1 MCGSS
6 YKKWHSHGLF
16 WLLLPTPKPLF
27 AGDEA
32 CLANN
37 QKNQKRKKKKKK
49 ACWPCAVESNS
60 YCWPHPWSLIQTRVV
75 SAQPKTN
82 ANSTPIKF
90 AMNKEKIGKKIE
102 KKKKNKG
109 CATRRNG
116 PRVGIV
122 SNSSPLLLNINDTSL
137 LSKASVLTHESHTH
151 TTWFFFFS
159 YNHYFFF
166 LTHRVFGLT
175 FFFSFFFP
183 SKLLI

>member
-1 MCGSS
+1 MRVTKHLSGWHVWFKLQKSDIATDFFGCSCPLPSHSS
-6 YKKWHSHGLF
+6 PATKRVWPITKKI
-16 WLLLPTPKPLF
+16 KK
-27 AGDEA
+27 E
-32 CLANN
+32 
-37 QKNQKRKKKKKK
+37 KRRRKKHAGHALLK
-49 ACWPCAVESNS
+49 ATAIVDLTHDLWYKHES
-60 YCWPHPWSLIQTRVV
+60 PDKRV

-122 SNSSPLLLNINDTSL
+122 FNSSPLLLNINDTSL

-151 TTWFFFFS
+151 TTWFFFF
-159 YNHYFFF
+159 
-166 LTHRVFGLT
+166 LIIIT
-175 FFFSFFFP
+175 FFSSP
-183 SKLLI
+183 TGYLD